1 MKINQVGL
9 FGKFNDNS
17 VADAVTEVRSVLEQ
31 NQIRVLLGSTTSMD
45 IPGERIDT
53 QSRPLSELI
62 DIAIVVGGDG
72 TMLNAARNL
81 AEHDVPTVGVNLGR
95 LGFLTDIALQ
105 DFASGMDSILLG
117 SYHLEP
123 RTMLQTT
130 VMLGEEQVFS
140 GISLNDTVVSKGNTG
155 RLIEF
160 EIRADGQFV
169 SHPRSDGI
177 IVATP
182 TGSTAYSLS
191 AGGPIIYP
199 NLPVLSMAP
208 ICPHTLS
215 NRPIILGEETEI
227 ELSKLK
233 VAETHA
239 NVALDGLISFQLDG
253 SETVLIRKAAK
264 KLLMIRM
271 NHHNHFETLQSKLG
285 WNG

>member
-9 FGKFNDNS
+9 FGKFNDSS
-17 VADAVTEVRSVLEQ
+17 VADAVTEVRSVLE
-31 NQIRVLLGSTTSMD
+31 NKEIKVLLGNTTSSD
-45 IPGERIDT
+45 IPGERLDT
-53 QSRPLSELI
+53 QSSPLGELI

-81 AEHDVPTVGVNLGR
+81 AEHDIPAVGVNLGR

-105 DFASGMDSILLG
+105 DISSGFDSIIQG
-117 SYHLEP
+117 DYHLEP
-123 RTMLQTT
+123 RTMLQTII
-130 VMLGEEQVFS
+130 MEGEEQVFK
-140 GISLNDTVVSKGNTG
+140 GISLNDAVVSKGNTG

-160 EIRADGQFV
+160 EIRVNGQFV

-215 NRPIILGEETEI
+215 NRPIVLGEDAEI

-239 NVALDGLISFQLDG
+239 NLALDGLISFQLGG
-253 SETVLIRKAAK
+253 SETILIKKAVK

-271 NHHNHFETLQSKLG
+271 NQHNHFETLQSKLG